1 MIYNMIE
8 SIESL
13 FNYIAWKIIGMMMGM
28 IEPIAMG
35 NPSNCL
41 GDFQQAIVRWW
52 FWESNQQ
59 EMAIS

>member
-41 GDFQQAIVRWW
+41 GDFQQAIVR
-52 FWESNQQ
+52 
-59 EMAIS
+59 